1 MLMGYGLALAI
12 LRELYLHWRDAWRE
26 PDSFDAIL
34 NMVKDACFT
43 SHENETFPLNTQQ
56 KIRLTR
62 QFMRRD
68 RQLYGPSDRAR
79 LYNIAK
85 LAALYE
91 EDMNLTR
98 AAAWYEYGLKIC
110 HANKDR
116 EEFQN
121 IGKFK
126 LACAY
131 FYRDRNQNQEA
142 LRLIE
147 EVLPLMVEAP
157 LEEQRRLGK
166 DVLLQKVRLLERL
179 NHQELESSVGELL
192 SLYEDEHGPVS
203 QAVLDLLIE
212 LATLNLGAG
221 GKARLETHR
230 RLLEEAISVQTAL
243 GEESLHNARCLE
255 DLARFYSFKQHEQVD
270 FSTFKQ
276 SETNCFRT
284 FKPPKT
290 QCFCTFKQPK
300 TDCFCTFKPPESDR
314 FSTFKRSKPSH
325 EETLRRKAAQIKAIH
340 RIKSLPYQG
349 FLDDMELAASFYEER
364 NQGGDSTTAFQLRR
378 RAQLIRKGEIK
389 VRA

>member
-43 SHENETFPLNTQQ
+43 SLENETFPLSTQQ
-56 KIRLTR
+56 KIKLTR

-91 EDMNLTR
+91 EDMNLAR
-98 AAAWYEYGLKIC
+98 AGSWYEYGLKIC
-110 HANKDR
+110 NANKDQ
-116 EEFQN
+116 EELQN

-142 LRLIE
+142 LKLIE
-147 EVLPLMVEAP
+147 EVLALIAKAP
-157 LEEQRRLGK
+157 PEEQSRLGK
-166 DVLLQKVRLLERL
+166 EVLLQKVRLLERL
-179 NHQELESSVGELL
+179 NHQKLESSVMELL
-192 SLYEDEHGPVS
+192 SLYENEYGPVS
-203 QAVLDLLIE
+203 QAVLDLLTE

-255 DLARFYSFKQHEQVD
+255 ELARFYSFKQHEQAD

-276 SETNCFRT
+276 SETNY
-284 FKPPKT
+284 
-290 QCFCTFKQPK
+290 
-300 TDCFCTFKPPESDR
+300 FCTFKPPESDC

>member
-12 LRELYLHWRDAWRE
+12 LRELYLRWRDAWRE
-26 PDSFDAIL
+26 PDSFDAII

-43 SHENETFPLNTQQ
+43 SYEKETFPLNTQQ

-68 RQLYGPSDRAR
+68 RLLYGPSDRAR

-85 LAALYE
+85 LAALYV

-110 HANKDR
+110 HANKEQ

-121 IGKFK
+121 IGNFK

-131 FYRDRNQNQEA
+131 FYRDRNQDQEA

-147 EVLPLMVEAP
+147 EVLPLVGEAP
-157 LEEQRRLGK
+157 PEEQRRLGK
-166 DVLLQKVRLLERL
+166 EVLLQKVRLLERL
-179 NHQELESSVGELL
+179 NHQELESSVMELL
-192 SLYEDEHGPVS
+192 GLYENEYGPVS
-203 QAVLDLLIE
+203 QTVLDLLIE
-212 LATLNLGAG
+212 LTTMNLGAD
-221 GKARLETHR
+221 GKARLQTHR
-230 RLLEEAISVQTAL
+230 RILEEAISVQTAL

-255 DLARFYSFKQHEQVD
+255 ELARFYSFKQDEQAY
-270 FSTFKQ
+270 FSTFK
-276 SETNCFRT
+276 
-284 FKPPKT
+284 PLKT

-314 FSTFKRSKPSH
+314 SSTFKRSKPSH
-325 EETLRRKAAQIKAIH
+325 EEALRRKAEQIKAIH
-340 RIKSLPYQG
+340 RIKSLPYHG

-389 VRA
+389 LRA